1 MDFFLPIF
9 IVYFSVCVPAF
20 CSEWFHHL
28 LEHFVV
34 GNFPPLQILPL
45 FCARP
50 HQFLFMWFMGERK
63 GASTSERNA
72 RNINSF
78 INNTTKT
85 FFFLIHADVYKEEIN
100 KQIIKKKTHWGLS
113 WHVSK
118 STVKQH
124 RPHGQVHV
132 GSPSSTSPPWV
143 VPGQCHPGE
152 QDGPSITKEVGCH
165 VCLAE
170 VPAMMPAVSGLGR

>member
-85 FFFLIHADVYKEEIN
+85 FFFFNTCRRLQGGN
-100 KQIIKKKTHWGLS
+100 KQTNNKKKNPLGFVLACVKEHSETAQTTWAGS
-113 WHVSK
+113 CRVSLLHI
-118 STVKQH
+118 STMGCP
-124 RPHGQVHV
+124 RPM
-132 GSPSSTSPPWV
+132 PPW
-143 VPGQCHPGE
+143 
-152 QDGPSITKEVGCH
+152 
-165 VCLAE
+165 
-170 VPAMMPAVSGLGR
+170 